1 MFIFTAMLIMR
12 KLVRIFCLLIST
24 FIWSSI
30 FWHVA
35 RRSWVVVTDVSRL
48 YVRLISKTSC
58 SPKITTVTGQNRCYI
73 KESSNQRSI
82 FLTLERCFS
91 TARPRPGTGPWH
103 QLFWAARGSPG
114 ICHFSFLSIFHE

>member
-12 KLVRIFCLLIST
+12 KLVRIFCLLISM

-48 YVRLISKTSC
+48 YVRLISKTLC

-82 FLTLERCFS
+82 CLTLERCFS